1 LSKSAYF
8 RKGATVMN
16 YTPNDLDNMKFKKS
30 LRGYDEDQVNE
41 VLDNVIQDYELYIK
55 ENIEL
60 KDRIS
65 VLNEGIQ
72 HYKNIEESLQNTLI
86 VAQQT
91 GEEIKKNSYDKADN
105 IIKEAEIKAQKIIND
120 ANEQVIKIKFE
131 YEEMKKRL
139 HVFKTKSETLIL
151 SQLELLKQLFSDDTD
166 IE

>member
-1 LSKSAYF
+1 
-8 RKGATVMN
+8 MN

-30 LRGYDEDQVNE
+30 FRGYDEDQVNG

-72 HYKNIEESLQNTLI
+72 HYKNIEESLQNTLV

-91 GEEIKKNSYDKADN
+91 GEEIKKNSYEKAEN
-105 IIKEAEIKAQKIIND
+105 IVKEAEIRAQKIIND
-120 ANEQVIKIKFE
+120 ANQEVIRIRFE

-139 HVFKTKSETLIL
+139 HLFKTKSETLIL
-151 SQLELLKQLFSDDTD
+151 SQLELSKQLFSDDTD
-166 IE
+166 LE

>member
-1 LSKSAYF
+1 
-8 RKGATVMN
+8 MN
-16 YTPNDLDNMKFKKS
+16 YTPNDLDNIKFKKG
-30 LRGYDEDQVNE
+30 LRGYVEDQVND
-41 VLDNVIQDYELYIK
+41 VLDNVIQDYEMYIK

-72 HYKNIEESLQNTLI
+72 HYKNIEESLQNTLV

-91 GEEIKKNSYDKADN
+91 GEEIKKNSYQKAEN
-105 IIKEAEIKAQKIIND
+105 IVKEAELKAQKMIND
-120 ANEQVIKIKFE
+120 ANQEVIKIRFE

-139 HVFKTKSETLIL
+139 HLYKTKSETLLL
-151 SQLELLKQLFSDDTD
+151 SQLELLKQMFNEE

>member
-1 LSKSAYF
+1 
-8 RKGATVMN
+8 MN
-16 YTPNDLDNMKFKKS
+16 YTPNDLDNIKFKKNFM
-30 LRGYDEDQVNE
+30 GYKEDQVNE
-41 VLDNVIQDYELYIK
+41 VLDSIIQDYELYIK

-91 GEEIKKNSYDKADN
+91 GEEIKKNSYAKADN
-105 IIKEAEIKAQKIIND
+105 IVKEAELKAQKIIND
-120 ANEQVIKIKFE
+120 ANQEVIKIRFE

-139 HVFKTKSETLIL
+139 HLFKTKSETLLL
-151 SQLELLKQLFSDDTD
+151 SQLELLKQVFSTDDD
-166 IE
+166 LE

>member
-1 LSKSAYF
+1 
-8 RKGATVMN
+8 MN
-16 YTPNDLDNMKFKKS
+16 YTPNDLDNIKFKKNFM
-30 LRGYDEDQVNE
+30 GYNEDQVND
-41 VLDNVIQDYELYIK
+41 VLDNIIQDYELYIK

-91 GEEIKKNSYDKADN
+91 GEEIKKNSYDKAEN
-105 IIKEAEIKAQKIIND
+105 IVKDAELRAQRIIND
-120 ANEQVIKIKFE
+120 ANQEVIKIRFE

-139 HVFKTKSETLIL
+139 HLFKTKSETLLL
-151 SQLELLKQLFSDDTD
+151 SQLELLKQVFNTD
-166 IE
+166 GDLG

>member
-1 LSKSAYF
+1 
-8 RKGATVMN
+8 MN

-30 LRGYDEDQVNE
+30 FRGYDEDQVNG

-72 HYKNIEESLQNTLI
+72 HYKNIEESLQNTLV

-91 GEEIKKNSYDKADN
+91 GEEIKKNSYEKAEN
-105 IIKEAEIKAQKIIND
+105 IVKEAEIRAQKIIND
-120 ANEQVIKIKFE
+120 ANQEVIRIRFE

-139 HVFKTKSETLIL
+139 HLFKTKSETLIL
-151 SQLELLKQLFSDDTD
+151 SQLELSKQLFSDDTD
-166 IE
+166 LI

>member
-1 LSKSAYF
+1 
-8 RKGATVMN
+8 MN
-16 YTPNDLDNMKFKKS
+16 YTPNDLDNIKFKKNFM
-30 LRGYDEDQVNE
+30 GYKEDQVNE
-41 VLDNVIQDYELYIK
+41 VLDNVIHDYELYIK

-91 GEEIKKNSYDKADN
+91 GEEIKKNSYAKADN
-105 IIKEAEIKAQKIIND
+105 IVKEAEIKAQKIIND
-120 ANEQVIKIKFE
+120 ANQEVIRIRFE

-139 HVFKTKSETLIL
+139 HLFKTKSETLLL
-151 SQLELLKQLFSDDTD
+151 SQLELLKQVFSTDDD
-166 IE
+166 LE

>member
-1 LSKSAYF
+1 
-8 RKGATVMN
+8 MN
-16 YTPNDLDNMKFKKS
+16 YTPNDLDNIKFKKNFM
-30 LRGYDEDQVNE
+30 GYKEDQVNE
-41 VLDNVIQDYELYIK
+41 VLDSIIQDYELYIK

-91 GEEIKKNSYDKADN
+91 GEEIKKNSYSKAEN
-105 IIKEAEIKAQKIIND
+105 IIKEAELKAQKIIND
-120 ANEQVIKIKFE
+120 ANQEVIRIRFE

-139 HVFKTKSETLIL
+139 HLFKTKSETLLL
-151 SQLELLKQLFSDDTD
+151 SQLELLKQVFSKDDD
-166 IE
+166 LE

>member
-1 LSKSAYF
+1 
-8 RKGATVMN
+8 MN
-16 YTPNDLDNMKFKKS
+16 YTPNDLDNIKFKKNFM
-30 LRGYDEDQVNE
+30 GYNEDQVNE
-41 VLDNVIQDYELYIK
+41 VLDSVIQDYELYIK

-91 GEEIKKNSYDKADN
+91 GEEIKKNSYEKAEN
-105 IIKEAEIKAQKIIND
+105 IIKEAELKAQRIIDD
-120 ANEQVIKIKFE
+120 ANQEVIKIRFE

-139 HVFKTKSETLIL
+139 HLFKTKSETLLL
-151 SQLELLKQLFSDDTD
+151 SQLELLKQLFDTD
-166 IE
+166 TDTE

>member
-1 LSKSAYF
+1 
-8 RKGATVMN
+8 MN
-16 YTPNDLDNMKFKKS
+16 YTPNDLDNIKFKKNFM
-30 LRGYDEDQVNE
+30 GYKEDQVNE
-41 VLDNVIQDYELYIK
+41 VLDSIIQDYELYIK

-91 GEEIKKNSYDKADN
+91 GEEIKKNSYSKAEN
-105 IIKEAEIKAQKIIND
+105 IVKEAELKAQKIIND
-120 ANEQVIKIKFE
+120 ANQEVIRIRFE

-139 HVFKTKSETLIL
+139 HLFKTKSETLLL
-151 SQLELLKQLFSDDTD
+151 SQLELLKQVFSTDDD
-166 IE
+166 LE

>member
-1 LSKSAYF
+1 
-8 RKGATVMN
+8 MN
-16 YTPNDLDNMKFKKS
+16 YTPNDLDNIKFKKNFM
-30 LRGYDEDQVNE
+30 GYNEDQVNE
-41 VLDNVIQDYELYIK
+41 VLDSVIQDYELYIK

-91 GEEIKKNSYDKADN
+91 GEEIKKNSYEKAEN
-105 IIKEAEIKAQKIIND
+105 IIKEAELKAQRIIND
-120 ANEQVIKIKFE
+120 ANQEVIKIRFE

-139 HVFKTKSETLIL
+139 HLFKTKSETLLL
-151 SQLELLKQLFSDDTD
+151 SQLELLKQLFNTD
-166 IE
+166 NGEE

>member
-1 LSKSAYF
+1 
-8 RKGATVMN
+8 MN
-16 YTPNDLDNMKFKKS
+16 YTPNDLDNIKFKKN
-30 LRGYDEDQVNE
+30 LRGYNEDQVND
-41 VLDNVIQDYELYIK
+41 VLDSVIQDYELYIK

-91 GEEIKKNSYDKADN
+91 GEEIKKNAYDKADN
-105 IIKEAEIKAQKIIND
+105 IIKEAELRAQKTIND
-120 ANEQVIKIKFE
+120 ANQEVIKIRFE

-139 HVFKTKSETLIL
+139 HLFKTKSETLLL
-151 SQLELLKQLFSDDTD
+151 SQLELLKQLFSTDTD
-166 IE
+166 LE